1 MDSESLLYE
10 FSESISKNIQLLED
24 KKSAIRTKSYNQAI
38 VCITKPLCK
47 GHSISIKVDQIN
59 SKWKGTIALGAL
71 GNSPTSSHF
80 PFPTSAILFRRP
92 CWIATHDYININ
104 GSKIQS
110 KYGEILEQI
119 EVGTII
125 TMTLTHSGS
134 LLISMG
140 QNNLEELAT
149 GLPHHVYP
157 VFDLYGRCE
166 KISVMNSDVRNG
178 SPINEEVSLTNSN
191 EAGIECD
198 NNVPQC
204 EKADLEVHE
213 KETEVIIANP
223 GPSCS
228 MMTRSVMESVSEN
241 LLMNLSIKN
250 RSMETR
256 PDPKTDGCCLRES
269 LQLQHSTNLNI
280 QRSQS
285 TQRFNSG
292 GNLTSSMND
301 TNRDDEHFDEVRLDA
316 LTNNDSNYLES
327 TVDGEE
333 NPENNEEQPEEPILA
348 ICSGNLSLPLSNLN
362 QGRSSDNLSLVSSS
376 HSGDLT
382 RRSSGSALDSLRN
395 LRTHS
400 ESESIP
406 DSIENKDCEFLKLVI
421 GFKRTLVLPD
431 AFFSYDYPSC
441 YCIDCTAGG
450 KIYEVNGWV
459 RFKLNPLI
467 TSSNHCSFTGDG
479 SDWTTAFYQTR
490 VDKIRSILDH
500 GQPLP
505 IEPCEAAGNN
515 QKDDSGP
522 GTHLILSSSPNSE
535 VRPQSTF
542 AHRYMSGSTV
552 YTIGTAFEV
561 RVKTQ
566 SLCGLETETED
577 GAGGSSSLTQ
587 MWTTKEAGAC
597 VLTALLLKLI
607 PIETENH

>member
-47 GHSISIKVDQIN
+47 GHSITIKIDQIN

-119 EVGTII
+119 EVGTVI

-228 MMTRSVMESVSEN
+228 MTRSVMESVSEN

-301 TNRDDEHFDEVRLDA
+301 TNRDDEHFDEVRLDV

-333 NPENNEEQPEEPILA
+333 NPENDEEQMEEPILA

-362 QGRSSDNLSLVSSS
+362 QGRSSDNLSLVSSC

-535 VRPQSTF
+535 VKPQSTF

-587 MWTTKEAGAC
+587 VWTTKEAGAC